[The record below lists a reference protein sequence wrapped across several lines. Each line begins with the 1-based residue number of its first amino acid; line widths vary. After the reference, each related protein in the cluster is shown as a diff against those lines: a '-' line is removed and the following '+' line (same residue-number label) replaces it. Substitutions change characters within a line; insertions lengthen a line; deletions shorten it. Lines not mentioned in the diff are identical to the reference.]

1 MIGIKKIEYT
11 VLNDEVGQTFKRKFI
26 QTHDVISVEEN
37 EKLIIIKVGETF
49 DTNDYMWA

>member
-11 VLNDEVGQTFKRKFI
+11 VINDEVGRTFKKRFI
-26 QTHDVISVEEN
+26 ETHDVISVEEN
-37 EKLIIIKVGETF
+37 EKLITITVGETF